1 MKMEKYIRD
10 RLQIAMF
17 ETRMGDGRYDLYI
30 LLDGRLACPV
40 LQRLTA
46 QSAAR
51 VARALLGTCETES
64 MEQERQE

>member
-10 RLQIAMF
+10 RLQIAVL

-40 LQRLTA
+40 LQGVTREC
-46 QSAAR
+46 AAR